1 MQYAIITGHATHT
14 MGPDWTVQDSHN
26 EPEADEQ
33 SLVEAALQDRVAF
46 VALYRKYAKSVY
58 RYFYH
63 QVGNTAD
70 AEDLTSSTFSKA
82 LSSLARYERQGTFAA
97 WLFGIARHTLLDY
110 RRVHRVEVDVALV
123 ASTLQDP
130 APQPETQL
138 LLAEEADALRHLVQ
152 QLPDDQREALVLR
165 IFGELRTKEVAAVL
179 GRSEGSVKMLVHR
192 AVVTLRARYIQET
205 KS

>member
-1 MQYAIITGHATHT
+1 MTHAIITGHAAHT
-14 MGPDWTVQDSHN
+14 MGQDWAVQDSHD
-26 EPEADEQ
+26 EPEADEH
-33 SLVEAALQDRVAF
+33 SLVDAALQDRVAF
-46 VALYRKYAKSVY
+46 VALYRKYAKSIY

-63 QVGNTAD
+63 QVGNTSD
-70 AEDLTSSTFSKA
+70 AEDLTSATFTKA
-82 LSSLARYERQGTFAA
+82 LASLARYERQGTFAA

-110 RRVHRVEVDVALV
+110 RRAHRIEVDVVLV
-123 ASTLQDP
+123 AATLQDP

-138 LLAEEADALRHLVQ
+138 LLAEEADALRHLVH
-152 QLPDDQREALVLR
+152 QLPDDQQEALVLR